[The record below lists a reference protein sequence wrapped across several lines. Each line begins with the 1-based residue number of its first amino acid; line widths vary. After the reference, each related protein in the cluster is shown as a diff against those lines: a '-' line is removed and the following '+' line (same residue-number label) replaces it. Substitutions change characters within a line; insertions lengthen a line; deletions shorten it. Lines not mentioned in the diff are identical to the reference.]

1 MVHVV
6 HKKVNK
12 FKRHHSDRHARV
24 GESWRRPKGID
35 SVVRRKWR
43 GQIKMANIG
52 YGNAKATRNVHPDG
66 LRHFNVN
73 CEKVWSPHLPPHS
86 AGTQA
91 EHTHTHTHTHTH
103 ARTHAHT
110 HRTWSFC

>member
-73 CEKVWSPHLPPHS
+73 CEKV
-86 AGTQA
+86 
-91 EHTHTHTHTHTH
+91 
-103 ARTHAHT
+103 
-110 HRTWSFC
+110 